1 VTEDKTMNEEK
12 LDPRLTAYV
21 LDELEPE
28 ARATFEAS
36 LESDPALRAA
46 MDELTATA
54 QMVKAV
60 LLTTDAPQLLNEQ
73 RTNIERSAE
82 VKPKRAVFT
91 LRRVAYSSLLA
102 CAAAAL
108 VVALLQIDGNRSTGS
123 NERIT
128 LRFDETTNDRPTPAP
143 APASEIISDRSK
155 SSTQLET
162 VLPELKDKT
171 DAYATSQ
178 PATTPTSGDS
188 ISQPSSSNLQNV
200 QVGGAIRI
208 RGSFFSNAVPTEE
221 NIALQDQQ
229 APTPSNSVNSLGIQ
243 SSFGVDTDGDG
254 VVDSDYFFEMPQPAD
269 RASLVPRLQDE
280 SGNHLYDQALPHL
293 HLWGYMENEAKRN
306 AFGRNNYEPIIEN
319 AFLQVAR
326 EPLSTFGL
334 DVDTASYANVRRF
347 LTSAQIPPPDAVRI
361 EEFVNAFAYEYAAPS
376 DGHSVAVSAEIAGCP
391 WKAQHRL
398 ARIAVKAKDIPF
410 EAQPPLRL
418 TFLIDVSGSM
428 ENAKKLPLLKES
440 MLALA
445 KKLRATDQLAIVT
458 YSDSA
463 RTVLRPTPANHIEI
477 IHDVID
483 GLSANGSTNGAGG
496 IELAYNAAKEQFLE
510 NGLNRVILASDGDFN
525 VGETD
530 NAALE
535 QRIQDYAKS
544 GVFLTVLGF
553 GVDNLQDD
561 RLEMLANKGNGNY
574 FYIDS
579 FAEANRVLVER
590 MAGTIA
596 VAAKDAKIQVE
607 FNPAKVG
614 AYRLLGY
621 ENRAL
626 TAPDFNNDA
635 KDAGDIGAG
644 QTVTALYEIVPVGVS
659 LAGPGIDAL
668 KYQTPPPAPVNDNP
682 EMMTVKLRYKEP
694 TATES
699 KRIELPVVDG
709 GATVDSMS
717 GDFRMA
723 ASAAAFA
730 MLLRNSQY
738 KGTADF
744 DLVQKLAESAKGNAA
759 DRAEFVS
766 LVVAAKTLAK

>member
-1 VTEDKTMNEEK
+1 SIAFAVAFLTGGRTEKM
-12 LDPRLTAYV
+12 
-21 LDELEPE
+21 
-28 ARATFEAS
+28 
-36 LESDPALRAA
+36 
-46 MDELTATA
+46 
-54 QMVKAV
+54 
-60 LLTTDAPQLLNEQ
+60 
-73 RTNIERSAE
+73 
-82 VKPKRAVFT
+82 
-91 LRRVAYSSLLA
+91 
-102 CAAAAL
+102 
-108 VVALLQIDGNRSTGS
+108 
-123 NERIT
+123 
-128 LRFDETTNDRPTPAP
+128 
-143 APASEIISDRSK
+143 PASESFQLSKGAESPKGVNLENLRDGRSIRELRSIPSNETNTK
-155 SSTQLET
+155 QL
-162 VLPELKDKT
+162 
-171 DAYATSQ
+171 
-178 PATTPTSGDS
+178 PATTTDGAAAQNWAE
-188 ISQPSSSNLQNV
+188 ISE
-200 QVGGAIRI
+200 
-208 RGSFFSNAVPTEE
+208 SNALAQQGKPEE
-221 NIALQDQQ
+221 PGPIALQIQ
-229 APTPSNSVNSLGIQ
+229 ADPSIAEQIPHGVNEVTRFKTVDNPNTVTEETTALGIVVESEHGRPFLRQ
-243 SSFGVDTDGDG
+243 SREG
-254 VVDSDYFFEMPQPAD
+254 VVDFFYDSQRPGEEHHWDTVPQG
-269 RASLVPRLQDE
+269 RLGDF
-280 SGNHLYDQALPHL
+280 YDLD
-293 HLWGYMENEAKRN
+293 
-306 AFGRNNYEPIIEN
+306 FGRNNYAQMTEN

-510 NGLNRVILASDGDFN
+510 NGLNRVVLASDGDFN

-644 QTVTALYEIVPVGVS
+644 QTVTALYEILPVGVS

-709 GATVDSMS
+709 GATVDSLS

-744 DLVQKLAESAKGNAA
+744 DLVQRLAESAKGNAA